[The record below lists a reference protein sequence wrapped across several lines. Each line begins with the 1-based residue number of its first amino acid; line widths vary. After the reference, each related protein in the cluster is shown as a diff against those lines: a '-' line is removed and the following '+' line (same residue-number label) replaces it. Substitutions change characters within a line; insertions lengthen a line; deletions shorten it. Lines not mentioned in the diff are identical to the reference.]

1 MLILI
6 KTLTSKTI
14 PIEADSNDTIEIIKE
29 KIRDKEGIQPY
40 EMILSFRYNKL
51 EDDNKTIEDY
61 NITDGST
68 ITLVR
73 KMRGC
78 NLRSICVNIDGEITQ
93 MAICICGNVKHI
105 KEQIRDKLEIEPE
118 FQELSLDGKILD
130 DDNVTTK
137 SLNLIPY
144 ALIDLK
150 VKGNLK
156 YDIFKVKYKDQLIQ
170 LKNMGFNDEDI
181 NLQVL
186 KLYNGDIN
194 LALELL
200 INQ

>member
-137 SLNLIPY
+137 SLNLVPY

>member
-186 KLYNGDIN
+186 KLNNGDIN
-194 LALELL
+194 LALESL

>member
-1 MLILI
+1 
-6 KTLTSKTI
+6 
-14 PIEADSNDTIEIIKE
+14 
-29 KIRDKEGIQPY
+29 
-40 EMILSFRYNKL
+40 
-51 EDDNKTIEDY
+51 
-61 NITDGST
+61 
-68 ITLVR
+68 
-73 KMRGC
+73 
-78 NLRSICVNIDGEITQ
+78 

-105 KEQIRDKLEIEPE
+105 KEQIRDKLQIEPE

-186 KLYNGDIN
+186 KLNNGDIN
-194 LALELL
+194 LALESL